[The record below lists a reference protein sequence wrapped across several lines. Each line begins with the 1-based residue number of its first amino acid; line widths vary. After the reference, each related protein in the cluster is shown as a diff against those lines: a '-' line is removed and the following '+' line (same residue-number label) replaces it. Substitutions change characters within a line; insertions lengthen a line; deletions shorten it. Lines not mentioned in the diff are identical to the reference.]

1 MKNTL
6 ISVGLLL
13 VLTACS
19 GLQISGRNLDSVI
32 NQENRGVVVFSVDNR
47 TPLRFHS
54 LSFARGDLNATAA
67 EIGTVAIDA
76 RKSNVHVFA
85 VSLPVGQSRLGLT
98 RLRAGNLWYE
108 IDDTGFVFTTKP
120 GEIQYLGR
128 LVVSSM
134 LVGKYEDSGR
144 RYVHSVKLDLRDE
157 AASDREAIAAR
168 YKLAEDAQLVPL
180 YNDIGVE
187 NEYLVLERWIR
198 PGRRWPEDYRANSA
212 WTFGGFG
219 PVGPELPS
227 QRQTETQ
234 N

>member
-6 ISVGLLL
+6 MIAILLL

-32 NQENRGVVVFSVDNR
+32 EQENRAVVIFSVDNR

-54 LSFARGDLNATAA
+54 LSFARAGLDAVPA
-67 EIGTVAIDA
+67 EIGTLAIDS
-76 RKSNVHVFA
+76 RKANVHVFA
-85 VSLPVGQSRLGLT
+85 VALPVGQTRLALT

-108 IDDTGFVFTTKP
+108 IDDTGLVFTTEP

-134 LVGKYEDSGR
+134 LVGKFEDSGR
-144 RYVHSVKLDLRDE
+144 RYIDSVKLDLRDE
-157 AASDREAIAAR
+157 TASDREAIARR
-168 YKLAEDAQLVPL
+168 YDLAEDARLDWL
-180 YNDIGVE
+180 NNDGVE
-187 NEYLVLERWIR
+187 NEYLVLERWNR
-198 PGRRWPEDYRANSA
+198 PGRSWPDDYRGNSA